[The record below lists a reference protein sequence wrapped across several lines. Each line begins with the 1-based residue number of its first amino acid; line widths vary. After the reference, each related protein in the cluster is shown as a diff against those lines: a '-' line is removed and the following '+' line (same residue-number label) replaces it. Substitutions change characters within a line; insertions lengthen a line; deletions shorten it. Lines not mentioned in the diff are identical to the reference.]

1 MPDVLSVF
9 LLVFAALIIIGPR
22 RLPQSL
28 EVLWLAVTDYARV
41 QRGLPALGSLHNAR
55 IFWISEKNN
64 VYAFIQILYRVTEH
78 LEELRRRLLVAIL
91 ALTVTFLIG
100 FYFGQQLLGFL
111 IRPISLAPL
120 KPVADAPINNYVL
133 ANDSRFTGIIQT
145 SSGPITGTIT
155 IPAGTPLPLALPSPK
170 PVFMH
175 PTELFSTYVKIAV
188 LAAFG
193 LSLPVLL
200 WEILMFLRGPRYE
213 VAKLSRGE
221 WEKHRANL
229 ADAALGQAEKERLD
243 VYQGLT
249 AREMRPLY
257 FLIPLAGV
265 FFIAGVLF
273 TYFIVLPSALE
284 FLFGLGGDLVQP
296 LPSLD
301 DYIGFALALI
311 FWVGLSFE
319 TPLLMFFLARFKLIT
334 WRQYARQWRYAVVLI
349 VVIAAV
355 ITPTT
360 DAFNM
365 TLVALPML
373 LLYAIGVLM
382 ARFA

>member
-1 MPDVLSVF
+1 MPDVLSIF

-28 EVLWLAVTDYARV
+28 EALWLALNDYARV

-91 ALTVTFLIG
+91 ALTVTFLIA
-100 FYFGQQLLGFL
+100 FFFAQQLLGF
-111 IRPISLAPL
+111 IVRPISITPL
-120 KPVADAPINNYVL
+120 KTASDAPINNYVL
-133 ANDSRFTGIIQT
+133 ARDIQVSGAIQT
-145 SSGPITGTIT
+145 PSGPISGTIT
-155 IPAGTPLPLALPSPK
+155 IPAGTALPLTLPSPK
-170 PVFMH
+170 PVFLH
-175 PTELFSTYVKIAV
+175 PTELFSTFVKIAV
-188 LAAFG
+188 IVAFG

-200 WEILMFLRGPRYE
+200 WEILMFLRGPRYD

-221 WEKHRANL
+221 WEKRRASL
-229 ADAALGQAEKERLD
+229 ADAALIQAEKERQD

-265 FFIAGVLF
+265 FFIAGALF
-273 TYFIVLPSALE
+273 TYFIILPSAVE
-284 FLFGLGGDLVQP
+284 FLFGLGGDIAQP

-301 DYIGFALALI
+301 NYVGFALTLL

-365 TLVALPML
+365 TLVALPMF
-373 LLYAIGVLM
+373 LLYAIGVLL

>member
-1 MPDVLSVF
+1 MPDVLSIF

-28 EVLWLAVTDYARV
+28 EALWLALNDYARV

-91 ALTVTFLIG
+91 ALTVTFLIA
-100 FYFGQQLLGFL
+100 FFFAQQLLGFL
-111 IRPISLAPL
+111 VRPISITPL
-120 KPVADAPINNYVL
+120 KPVSDAPINNYVL
-133 ANDSRFTGIIQT
+133 ARDIQASGTIQT
-145 SSGPITGTIT
+145 PSGPISGTLT
-155 IPAGTPLPLALPSPK
+155 IPAGTTLPLTLPSPK
-170 PVFMH
+170 PVFLH
-175 PTELFSTYVKIAV
+175 PTELFSTFVKIAV
-188 LAAFG
+188 IAAFG

-200 WEILMFLRGPRYE
+200 WEILMFLRGPRYD

-221 WEKHRANL
+221 WEKRRATL
-229 ADAALGQAEKERLD
+229 ADAALIQAERERQD

-273 TYFIVLPSALE
+273 TYFIILPSAVE
-284 FLFGLGGDLVQP
+284 FLFGLGGDIAQP

-301 DYIGFALALI
+301 NYIGFALALL

-319 TPLLMFFLARFKLIT
+319 TPLLMFFLARFKLVT
-334 WRQYARQWRYAVVLI
+334 WQQYARQWRYAVVLI

-365 TLVALPML
+365 TLVALPMF
-373 LLYAIGVLM
+373 LLYAIGVLL